1 MRKEVAVELSFES
14 SGSSRRCSQM
24 REEGA
29 VGKGSSLTDGKI
41 VRYVYEAIYS
51 IKSDNLKCLFIKSNS
66 NKLIAC

>member
-29 VGKGSSLTDGKI
+29 VGKGSSLTDGKMLDM
-41 VRYVYEAIYS
+41 YM
-51 IKSDNLKCLFIKSNS
+51 KQFTLLKVIT
-66 NKLIAC
+66 